1 VMDRLARSVTR
12 IVRQNWLVLFVA
24 GALAVA
30 FLALRTPAGAVG
42 SAAEVDEILTN
53 GQPTLLEF
61 YSNT

>member
-1 VMDRLARSVTR
+1 MNRLARWATGV
-12 IVRQNWLVLFVA
+12 VHENWLLLLIV

-30 FLALRTPAGAVG
+30 FLVLRTPASAVG
-42 SAAEVDEILTN
+42 STAEVDAILTR

>member
-1 VMDRLARSVTR
+1 MDRLARGVSR
-12 IVRQNWLVLFVA
+12 ILRENWLVLVIA

-30 FLALRTPAGAVG
+30 FLVLRTPASAVA
-42 SAAEVDEILTN
+42 SAAEVDEILTG